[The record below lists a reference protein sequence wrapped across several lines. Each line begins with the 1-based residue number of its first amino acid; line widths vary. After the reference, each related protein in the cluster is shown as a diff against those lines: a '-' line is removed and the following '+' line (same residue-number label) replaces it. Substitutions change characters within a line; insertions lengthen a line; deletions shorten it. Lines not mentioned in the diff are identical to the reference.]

1 MNKKILMWLLVI
13 ILLATASFAEAQPA
27 KIYRIGYLD
36 PTSFSAAAP
45 FLEIFRQR
53 LRELGWVEGKNIAL
67 EYRFGEGKANERF
80 KELATELV
88 QIKIDVIVAR
98 ATIGAL
104 TAKEATST
112 IPIVMLGV
120 GDPVEAG
127 LIKSLR
133 PAGREYHG
141 AHQPVP

>member
-1 MNKKILMWLLVI
+1 MIERIVVWLLAT
-13 ILLATASFAEAQPA
+13 ILLATASFAKAQPA

-88 QIKIDVIVAR
+88 QTKIDVGPRHDRNPDGKGSDIND
-98 ATIGAL
+98 
-104 TAKEATST
+104 
-112 IPIVMLGV
+112 PDCYV
-120 GDPVEAG
+120 GRWRSCGGWTD
-127 LIKSLR
+127 
-133 PAGREYHG
+133 
-141 AHQPVP
+141 